1 MYQSGGKN
9 KGEATWRGTK
19 YKQKN
24 LRPLKCFERGAA
36 PVTIHYAVAPRQ
48 FCKDS
53 HRSRFSRTPSPT
65 PYRLK
70 RPPRPTRN
78 PCELNHRP
86 ASHSFCAVFSQ
97 QGPVLKRMVLVHKL
111 KQMEE
116 LDLKQFR
123 EGDEDAEGEE
133 TTPVDAP
140 EVRFRKS
147 QIRSVEN

>member
-1 MYQSGGKN
+1 
-9 KGEATWRGTK
+9 
-19 YKQKN
+19 
-24 LRPLKCFERGAA
+24 
-36 PVTIHYAVAPRQ
+36 
-48 FCKDS
+48 
-53 HRSRFSRTPSPT
+53 
-65 PYRLK
+65 
-70 RPPRPTRN
+70 
-78 PCELNHRP
+78 
-86 ASHSFCAVFSQ
+86 
-97 QGPVLKRMVLVHKL
+97 MVLVHKL